1 MLVGS
6 ALTTPLHT
14 LFQSLGH
21 TPDGGSNHLQRNLVP
36 NLPQLCLQLLN
47 VLDALHFTNFAVEV
61 RPHSFNWIEVRALR
75 GMILDAIRSNF
86 IEELDGFFG
95 GVGLGAVLHKIQ
107 SLRRAL
113 GQSLKKYGGSRC
125 SIIFLYSSELRFPV
139 KK

>member
-1 MLVGS
+1 M
-6 ALTTPLHT
+6 TTPLHT

-61 RPHSFNWIEVRALR
+61 RPHIFNWIEVRALR

-95 GVGLGAVLHKIQ
+95 GVGLGAVLDKNPIFASSFRIVIREVWRKLS
-107 SLRRAL
+107 SL
-113 GQSLKKYGGSRC
+113 SSRG
-125 SIIFLYSSELRFPV
+125 
-139 KK
+139 

>member
-61 RPHSFNWIEVRALR
+61 RPHIFNWIEVRALR

-95 GVGLGAVLHKIQ
+95 GVLTSIEVRPHIFNWIGFFSDELKPF
-107 SLRRAL
+107 SL
-113 GQSLKKYGGSRC
+113 SSRG
-125 SIIFLYSSELRFPV
+125 
-139 KK
+139 